1 MWSWKK
7 KVVHVFVLLL
17 SEDVQREGRE
27 CGTHIGRISSMGSS
41 WKTGRF
47 VCVCVF
53 IPTDLKSSVNAGS
66 TGTGRETQR
75 DYETCEIRLNG
86 HDCDS
91 ASVSCD
97 IIRETLEAGENVTE
111 CRRIFI
117 ICTCVWGHVC
127 DLSAAYYSRL
137 NVWIN
142 NMETMQCH
150 KVVTFIY
157 VWRPGRLHECES
169 VDFTLKFNTC
179 SKTDKYYIIFDKLKK
194 LKLIITK
201 LLR

>member
-1 MWSWKK
+1 MELEKESGACFCSAVIRGCPK
-7 KVVHVFVLLL
+7 
-17 SEDVQREGRE
+17 G
-27 CGTHIGRISSMGSS
+27 GTRVWNSHRKNLEYGIIMENRQVC
-41 WKTGRF
+41 

-91 ASVSCD
+91 ASVPCD

>member
-1 MWSWKK
+1 MCGVGKRKWCM
-7 KVVHVFVLLL
+7 FLFCCY
-17 SEDVQREGRE
+17 QRMSKGRDASVE
-27 CGTHIGRISSMGSS
+27 LTQEESRVWDHHGKQAGLC
-41 WKTGRF
+41 
-47 VCVCVF
+47 VCVCSF
-53 IPTDLKSSVNAGS
+53 PLTWKALLMLDPQALEEKH
-66 TGTGRETQR
+66 R